1 MRVDDFLSTWWY
13 VIINKKLLK
22 AMWINKACFLMELV
36 SQRRRFEKKT
46 KTKSF
51 FITQKNIF
59 DYIWIN
65 KRTQIRYLKE
75 FEDLWVIGVEK
86 RGMPQR
92 NWYTIN
98 DDVIIN
104 IINKTWEIED
114 EDDELTILDMDDTE
128 MEDEIEEVKE
138 EKTRTKGKEEDDN
151 LFEEFREKYP
161 RKVNKK
167 KAETSFKKLSEEDKR
182 LAIDMIEKFK
192 QTKQWQDKQYIPH
205 PTTYL
210 NWLRFK
216 DEVDECDIAW
226 YVDESKTEEIEKDE
240 KIEEK
245 FMQLWNEYPQNR
257 RTNEFEARQ
266 IFYSMTEEE
275 QNKSISMLKIYKM
288 SENWS
293 KNDWQYII
301 WICRYLKEKIYN
313 VDPDEDKYHF
323 SDPNSRWIRN
333 SRWYIEEKYY
343 LCH

>member
-1 MRVDDFLSTWWY
+1 MGDIRKRDYFMFNKSILDLIQNLDAEMF
-13 VIINKKLLK
+13 KKLTIAIVEYWTEWKDCCFDGAYQVLFNVLK
-22 AMWINKACFLMELV
+22 DKVDADNKNRLNRSNAWSKHKGNQHTSLSVEQTVSKQELV
-36 SQRRRFEKKT
+36 DNVKTNSVKDKTKEKKE
-46 KTKSF
+46 
-51 FITQKNIF
+51 N
-59 DYIWIN
+59 N
-65 KRTQIRYLKE
+65 
-75 FEDLWVIGVEK
+75 
-86 RGMPQR
+86 
-92 NWYTIN
+92 
-98 DDVIIN
+98 
-104 IINKTWEIED
+104 
-114 EDDELTILDMDDTE
+114 
-128 MEDEIEEVKE
+128 
-138 EKTRTKGKEEDDN
+138 N

-216 DEVDECDIAW
+216 DEVDECDMAW

-245 FMQLWNEYPQNR
+245 FMKLWSEYPQNR

-266 IFYSMTEEE
+266 IFYSMDEEE
-275 QNKSISMLKIYKM
+275 QDKSISMLKIYKM

-333 SRWYIEEKYY
+333 KRWYIEEKDY